1 MLKHRATCC
10 SLFAPIL
17 SLFVALLLAACAVQP
32 PALSSPASL
41 PAAAEKPVYT
51 RVQLSP
57 DGAFLAA
64 LTPYKNRQNVVV
76 MDLGKRRAHLVT
88 GIEAQDVAMFWWAN
102 NNRLL
107 FTLRGDGGAASGLF
121 AVNKD
126 GSRPSALIPVAG
138 ASPARYTQFAQ
149 RIPGNN
155 DEVVVL
161 ANERNEA
168 SPDVYRLNV
177 NSGRKVLLTTD
188 KPDGVQSWV
197 LDHRGVVRVAM
208 AQDASE
214 ARIFYRRDDKSP
226 WTPMVAFAPTD
237 AAFAPVTFAE
247 DDRTLYVLAPT
258 QNGKASIR
266 AYDPEAKKMGATL
279 FELDHGALGD
289 AIFDPYTSKLLGF
302 KDAGQPSA
310 VWLDAKYQRLQA
322 QLDGA
327 IKGGHCDIRS
337 TNAQGS
343 RFVVYSLS
351 SAGSGAFYLFD
362 TAKLTLEELEFPSA
376 TKSALLR

>member
-1 MLKHRATCC
+1 MLKRRATCC

-17 SLFVALLLAACAVQP
+17 SLFVGLLLAACAAQP
-32 PALSSPASL
+32 PAPGSPPSPPASV
-41 PAAAEKPVYT
+41 EKPVYS

-76 MDLGKRRAHLVT
+76 MDLGKRRAQLVT

-138 ASPARYTQFAQ
+138 ASPARYTRFAQ
-149 RIPGNN
+149 RIPGND
-155 DEVVVL
+155 DEVMVL
-161 ANERNEA
+161 ANDRDEGA
-168 SPDVYRLNV
+168 PDVYRLNV
-177 NSGRKVLLTTD
+177 NSGRKVLLTTE
-188 KPDGVQSWV
+188 KPDYVQSWV
-197 LDHRGVVRVAM
+197 LDHRGVVRVAL
-208 AQDASE
+208 AQEASE
-214 ARIFYRRDDKSP
+214 TRIFYRRDDKSP
-226 WTPMVAFAPTD
+226 WTTMIAFAPTD
-237 AAFAPVTFAE
+237 AAFTPITFAE
-247 DDRTLYVLAPT
+247 DNQTLYVVART

-266 AYDPEAKKMGATL
+266 AYDPEAKTMGATV
-279 FELDHGALGD
+279 FELDHGAPAD
-289 AIFDPYTSKLLGF
+289 AILDPYTSKLLGF
-302 KDAGQPSA
+302 KDADQPSA
-310 VWLDAKYQRLQA
+310 VWLDAKYQRLQV

-327 IKGGHCDIRS
+327 IKDGHCDIRS